1 MISPF
6 LGGVLM
12 SALLEVRNITKIFPK
27 VRANDGVNLKVEKGE
42 IHAILGENGAGK
54 STLMNVIYGLYKP
67 DLGTLI
73 FDGKVLNLE
82 GPHEAIEN
90 GIGMVHQHFMLIPV
104 LSVAENIVLGSE
116 PKGISY
122 NKKKANELI
131 REISKKYHLDIDPD
145 TKVKDLSVGLQQRVE
160 ILKAFYRNAK
170 LLILDE
176 PTAMLTPQ
184 ETEELFDIMRNL
196 KKQGISLIFISH
208 KLEEV
213 MEISDK
219 VTVMRRGKTEGTL
232 DTENT
237 NKQQLANL
245 MVGREVV
252 LRVEKED
259 KEPGDVVLSVKD
271 LSVFDE
277 RNIQKVKNISLD
289 IRSGEILGL
298 AGIDGNG
305 QSELIEALVGLKPI
319 KSGIIKY
326 NNKEIQNM
334 STHERYKLGIS
345 YIPQDRQNEGLVM
358 KFSVAENLILKE
370 YRNSEYSKNGIIN
383 YKNAFDNAKKMIDDF
398 DIRPK
403 DYTLL
408 AGNLSG
414 GNQQKV
420 ILAREVG
427 VNPKLLIAA
436 QPTRGMDVGA
446 IEYIHKRLLKMRKE
460 GSAIL
465 LVSLELE
472 EIMSLSDRIA
482 VIHNGEIM
490 DILDGKTATREN
502 IGLLMAGS
510 QYDKAQAE
518 V

>member
-1 MISPF
+1 
-6 LGGVLM
+6 M
-12 SALLEVRNITKIFPK
+12 SALLEVNNITKIFPK
-27 VRANDGVNLKVEKGE
+27 VRANDGVNLTVEKGE

-67 DLGTLI
+67 DSGILKFNGE
-73 FDGKVLNLE
+73 VLNLN
-82 GPHEAIEN
+82 GPHEAIEK

-104 LSVAENIVLGSE
+104 LTVAENIVLGAE
-116 PKGISY
+116 PGGISY

-131 REISKKYHLDIDPD
+131 KNISKKYHLDIDPD
-145 TKVKDLSVGLQQRVE
+145 IKVKDLTVGLQQRVE
-160 ILKAFYRNAK
+160 IIKAFYRNAK

-184 ETEELFDIMRNL
+184 EIEELFEIMKNL
-196 KKQGISLIFISH
+196 KKQGISIIFISH

-219 VTVMRRGKTEGTL
+219 VTVMRRGKTVGTL
-232 DTENT
+232 NTKDTS
-237 NKQQLANL
+237 QQELANL

-252 LRVEKED
+252 LRVEKTEY
-259 KEPGDVVLSVKD
+259 KPGDVVLTVKD
-271 LSVFDE
+271 LNVTGE
-277 RNIQKVKNISLD
+277 QNVNKVKDVSFD
-289 IRSGEILGL
+289 VKSGEIFGL

-305 QSELIEALVGLKPI
+305 QTELIEALMGLRPI

-326 NNKEIQNM
+326 NGKNIEKM
-334 STHERYKLGIS
+334 PTRERYKLGIS
-345 YIPQDRQNEGLVM
+345 YIPQDRQQEGLIM
-358 KFSVAENLILKE
+358 NFSVAENLVMKE
-370 YRNSEYSKNGIIN
+370 YKNNEYSKNGIIQ
-383 YKNAFDNAKKMIDDF
+383 YKKVFKNADEKIKEF
-398 DIRPK
+398 DIRPT
-403 DYTLL
+403 DYTIL

-427 VNPKLLIAA
+427 TNPKLLIAV

-446 IEYIHKRLLKMRKE
+446 IEYIHKRLLKLRDE
-460 GSAIL
+460 GSGIL

-472 EIMSLSDRIA
+472 EIMSLSDRIG
-482 VIHNGEIM
+482 VIHNGKLM
-490 DILDGKTATREN
+490 DILDGKTATRER

-510 QYDKAQAE
+510 QFGAKEAE